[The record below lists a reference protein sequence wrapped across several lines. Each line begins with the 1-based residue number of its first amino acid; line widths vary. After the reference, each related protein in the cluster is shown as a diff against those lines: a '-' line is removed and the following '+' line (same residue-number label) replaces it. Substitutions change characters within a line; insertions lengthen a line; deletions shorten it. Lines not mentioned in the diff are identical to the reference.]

1 VGLAL
6 AGASLAVERGGNL
19 YWLVPTVL
27 LAAGSGT
34 TFEADHVLSR

>member
-6 AGASLAVERGGNL
+6 AGASLAVERGGGL

-27 LAAGSGT
+27 LAVQSGT
-34 TFEADHVLSR
+34 TLKADHVLSR